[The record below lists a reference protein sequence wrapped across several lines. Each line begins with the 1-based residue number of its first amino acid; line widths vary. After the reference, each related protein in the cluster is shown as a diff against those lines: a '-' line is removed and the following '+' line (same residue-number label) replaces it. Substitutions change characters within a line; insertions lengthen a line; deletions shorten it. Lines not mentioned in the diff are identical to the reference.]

1 MRNPS
6 ARREARNRDA
16 SMRLRLR
23 MLTPLLAALVAMIGC
38 ATSPDAPGE
47 SDLGTVAA
55 GETRAQRL
63 LALDIAIEADYNRL
77 LELIFE
83 PTTATSIPLRTNPE
97 LLEIAERLPPMQA
110 ERQRLENQVTDEASE
125 EEKQP

>member
-1 MRNPS
+1 
-6 ARREARNRDA
+6 
-16 SMRLRLR
+16 
-23 MLTPLLAALVAMIGC
+23 MIGC

-47 SDLGTVAA
+47 SDLGTAAA

-83 PTTATSIPLRTNPE
+83 PTTVTSIPLRTNPE

>member
-1 MRNPS
+1 MRIWFRS
-6 ARREARNRDA
+6 
-16 SMRLRLR
+16 
-23 MLTPLLAALVAMIGC
+23 LTPLLAACAAMIGC

-83 PTTATSIPLRTNPE
+83 PTTVTSIPLRTNPE

-125 EEKQP
+125 EKKQP